1 MHHQFIRYTVQDH
14 IAEIA
19 LTKATKMNAMDSA
32 LLKELSQC
40 LTELEHRNDIKCL
53 IIEGSGGIFS
63 AGGDLNYMAK
73 MDEYEGRESARW
85 IHGLFER
92 IENMPFITLALVDGI
107 AFGGGL
113 EMALS
118 CDICIATDQAQF
130 ALPEMR
136 YGIIPAGGGTV
147 RFMEKTSSSEL
158 LYALTSNKIYTAAE
172 ARQSGFVQDI
182 VQKDDL
188 DAFKQR
194 YISKIQSYSLNNIFD
209 IKKHISNIQSGETS
223 EMRAEWFEQEARL
236 FGKLLEK
243 EGRERINAF
252 FAKKK
257 KENKD
262 G

>member
-1 MHHQFIRYTVQDH
+1 MQHQFIRYTVQNQ

-19 LTKATKMNAMDSA
+19 LNKASKMNAMDSA
-32 LLKELSQC
+32 LLKELSSI
-40 LTELEHRNDIKCL
+40 LTDLEHRSDIKCL
-53 IIEGSGGIFS
+53 IIEGTGGVFS

-85 IHGLFER
+85 IHWLFER
-92 IENMPFITLALVDGI
+92 IEKLPCITLALVDGI

-158 LYALTSNKIYTAAE
+158 LYALTSNKIYTATE
-172 ARQSGFVQDI
+172 ARQSGFIQDI
-182 VQKDDL
+182 IPKDDL
-188 DAFKQR
+188 EAFKQR
-194 YISKIQSYSLNNIFD
+194 YISKIQSYSAESMSEIKQHINKLQAKNHSD
-209 IKKHISNIQSGETS
+209 I
-223 EMRAEWFEQEARL
+223 RAEWFEHEARL

-252 FAKKK
+252 FAQKKK
-257 KENKD
+257 GK
-262 G
+262 